1 MEYTHVDGTHISLQ
15 NDIAQN
21 SYSRQ
26 LNIHPNQHT
35 APLTPE
41 PNSDTESLATVQAIT
56 VQESSEETEG
66 NSKLSEFSDSPTKS
80 REFQPAGGG
89 GSLTEERESESTIS
103 PEDLLECLPCQCNVN
118 SPVIQNVVYVMPV
131 TPLPP
136 PTSCD
141 CKGQSNY
148 NNDISSSN
156 YSQRKNGEQNIT
168 SSHKGSKTIFVITP
182 TYACSTQKIDMTSM
196 CSTLMHIPNLVW
208 IVIEDAFN
216 ATELVSKLLHRCKV
230 KSIHLVVPTSSDY
243 KLAKGKPKWSKPRG
257 VEQRNAG
264 LSWLRQHYNASSC
277 NGVFYFGDD
286 DNKYDLRLFDEVR
299 QCYPDLPCQFL
310 GIPHVPVCY
319 PI

>member
-1 MEYTHVDGTHISLQ
+1 MEYTHDDGTPISLQ

-26 LNIHPNQHT
+26 L
-35 APLTPE
+35 
-41 PNSDTESLATVQAIT
+41 SES
-56 VQESSEETEG
+56 
-66 NSKLSEFSDSPTKS
+66 SDSPTKS

-89 GSLTEERESESTIS
+89 GSLTEERESESTVS
-103 PEDLLECLPCQCNVN
+103 PEDLLECLPCQCNVS
-118 SPVIQNVVYVMPV
+118 SPVIQNVVYVMPKN
-131 TPLPP
+131 PLPP
-136 PTSCD
+136 PTSLQSCD

-156 YSQRKNGEQNIT
+156 YSQRKNSEQNIT

-182 TYACSTQKIDMTSM
+182 TYTCSTQKIDMTSM

-216 ATELVSKLLHRCKV
+216 ATDLVSKLLHRCKV

-243 KLAKGKPKWSKPRG
+243 KLAKGDPKWLKPRG

>member
-35 APLTPE
+35 APSTPE
-41 PNSDTESLATVQAIT
+41 PNSDTETVQTIS

-66 NSKLSEFSDSPTKS
+66 NSKLSESSDSPTKL
-80 REFQPAGGG
+80 REFQAAGGG
-89 GSLTEERESESTIS
+89 GSLTEERESESTAS
-103 PEDLLECLPCQCNVN
+103 PEDLLECLPCQCNVS
-118 SPVIQNVVYVMPV
+118 SPVIENVVYVMPK

-136 PTSCD
+136 PTSLQSCD

-156 YSQRKNGEQNIT
+156 YSQRKNSEQNIT
-168 SSHKGSKTIFVITP
+168 SNHKGSKTIFVITP
-182 TYACSTQKIDMTSM
+182 TYARSTQKIDLTSM

-208 IVIEDAFN
+208 IVIEDASK
-216 ATELVSKLLHRCKV
+216 ATDLVSKLLHRCKV
-230 KSIHLVVPTSSDY
+230 KSIHLVVPTSSAY
-243 KLAKGKPKWSKPRG
+243 KPAKGKPKWSKPRG
-257 VEQRNAG
+257 VQQRNAG

-299 QCYPDLPCQFL
+299 QYQEVRLP
-310 GIPHVPVCY
+310 
-319 PI
+319 